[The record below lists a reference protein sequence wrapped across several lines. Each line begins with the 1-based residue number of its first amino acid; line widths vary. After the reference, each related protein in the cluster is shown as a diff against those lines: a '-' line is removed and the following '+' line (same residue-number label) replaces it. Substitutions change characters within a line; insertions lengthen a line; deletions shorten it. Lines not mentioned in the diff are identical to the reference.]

1 MLPVAFF
8 LALAQVP
15 AIPDQPKPPAISA
28 ELRAQYWRAQ
38 VETMAAQARLKAIV
52 EQMVQACGAQPV
64 STPEGEPACP
74 PKPAPEKAEK

>member
-1 MLPVAFF
+1 MLPIILF
-8 LALAQVP
+8 LALAQGPAVP
-15 AIPDQPKPPAISA
+15 EPPKPTVTA
-28 ELRAQYWRAQ
+28 EMRAQYWRAQ
-38 VETMAAQARLKAIV
+38 VEVMAAQARLKAIV